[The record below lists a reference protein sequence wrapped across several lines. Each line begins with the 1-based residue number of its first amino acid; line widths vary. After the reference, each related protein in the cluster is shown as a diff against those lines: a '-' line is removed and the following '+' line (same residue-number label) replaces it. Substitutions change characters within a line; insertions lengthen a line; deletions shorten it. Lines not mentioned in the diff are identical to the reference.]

1 MGRRAEKT
9 RFVDKYVILNLRMKG
24 RQKNEIIDYARKK
37 GISVNEL
44 ILYAVWEFIRNEKG
58 IPSPGS
64 AQFSIPT
71 IEETVLAYIRG
82 DHILQ
87 PCGKKECDKKITE
100 LDSMQFCETCN
111 LRIQ

>member
-9 RFVDKYVILNLRMKG
+9 RFVDKYVILNVRMKG
-24 RQKNEIIDYARKK
+24 RLKNEIIDYARKK
-37 GISVNEL
+37 DLSVNEMVQ
-44 ILYAVWEFIRNEKG
+44 YAIWDFIRNEKG
-58 IPSPGS
+58 IPSPGA

-71 IEETVLAYIRG
+71 VEETVLAYIRG

-87 PCGKKECDKKITE
+87 PCGKKECNKKITE
-100 LDSMQFCETCN
+100 INDMQFCETCN